1 MEGVDCMKILVDAD
15 ACPVKHII
23 ERIAQVLDIPVFMFI
38 DTSHMLESE
47 YSKIVQV
54 SKAPD
59 AVDIAVMNHTKKGD
73 IVVSQDYG
81 VATMVLGKGAYAID
95 PNGKQYTNDNI
106 EFLMDIRHISRVQ
119 RRAGKKTSSMKR
131 RTKENDNRF
140 EEAFYELCI
149 MASNGE

>member
-1 MEGVDCMKILVDAD
+1 MKILVDAD

-23 ERIAQVLDIPVFMFI
+23 ERIAQVLEIPVLMFI
-38 DTSHMLESE
+38 DTSHLLDSDYSE
-47 YSKIVQV
+47 IIQV

-59 AVDIAVMNHTKKGD
+59 AVDIAIMNRTQKGD

-81 VATMVLGKGAYAID
+81 VATMVLGKGAYAMD

-106 EFLMDIRHISRVQ
+106 EYLMDMRHISRVQ
-119 RRAGKKTSSMKR
+119 RRAGKKTSSMRK
-131 RTKENDNRF
+131 RTKEDDNHF

-149 MASNGE
+149 TAMNQAEMTDPE

>member
-1 MEGVDCMKILVDAD
+1 MKILVDAD
-15 ACPVKHII
+15 ACPVKNII
-23 ERIAQVLDIPVFMFI
+23 ERIAQVLEIPVFMFI
-38 DTSHMLESE
+38 DTSHILESE

-59 AVDIAVMNHTKKGD
+59 AVDIAIMNHTKKGD

-119 RRAGKKTSSMKR
+119 RRAGKKTSSMKK

-149 MASNGE
+149 MAGNKE